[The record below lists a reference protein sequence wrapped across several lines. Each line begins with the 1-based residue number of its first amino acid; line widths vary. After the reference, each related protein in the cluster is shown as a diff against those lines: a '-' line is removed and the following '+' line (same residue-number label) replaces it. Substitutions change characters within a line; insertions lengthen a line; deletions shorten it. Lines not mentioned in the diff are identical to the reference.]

1 VAPGWVLHPRK
12 QRSGSRIVPA
22 TRPGG
27 PSPTGHKGPRHPP
40 WSQCQPWGPRPPC
53 PVTQP
58 SYLPTRT
65 PTGPPSGVSLVSA
78 KEDMHVHGRKNQ
90 SSNGRGVHVTITSR
104 SGQESGVRPAR
115 PSSMM
120 MILLLF
126 LQKQNLVSAIYLFG
140 LGTRLSGPGSLGELG
155 GVLSLL
161 PVNPSQCPFVQ
172 MTDTDVAFLLYYRSC
187 PCDRHDLYL
196 PSIPASLQTLGR
208 CECPAASAIAPHGL
222 RPLPS
227 WTFDKKNWL

>member
-1 VAPGWVLHPRK
+1 MCDHNRGGGIGHNISGFFGSGPSRPFLLLWRELSSNLNERHNVAPGWVLHPRK

-40 WSQCQPWGPRPPC
+40 WSQSQPWGPRPPC

-140 LGTRLSGPGSLGELG
+140 LGTRLSGPGLKHMRSRSHHDPTSSSTGAL
-155 GVLSLL
+155 VIPLL
-161 PVNPSQCPFVQ
+161 
-172 MTDTDVAFLLYYRSC
+172 
-187 PCDRHDLYL
+187 
-196 PSIPASLQTLGR
+196 LGR
-208 CECPAASAIAPHGL
+208 TRWSTKSPAC
-222 RPLPS
+222 
-227 WTFDKKNWL
+227 